1 MELILSD
8 LTWES
13 SIYTIRGLDPATQ
26 YFIKVTAHNTAGSSV
41 AEYPFSTLTLQ
52 GLELPRLRAGDFGG
66 EGGGGDPLS
75 AHTIGIAI
83 KVILTVLLSVAF
95 IVASFYLALFFRR
108 WKHKRDVDGFSHD
121 GVSLRGAGL
130 AIKSLLSVSFL

>member
-1 MELILSD
+1 M
-8 LTWES
+8 
-13 SIYTIRGLDPATQ
+13 
-26 YFIKVTAHNTAGSSV
+26 

-52 GLELPRLRAGDFGG
+52 GLELPRLRGGDFGGG
-66 EGGGGDPLS
+66 EGGGGDSLS

-130 AIKSLLSVSFL
+130 AIKSIFVSVSFL